1 MIGNKLM
8 VTDKAIRLASAGLFV
23 FFALQDIKID

>member
-8 VTDKAIRLASAGLFV
+8 VTDKAIRLASAGLF
-23 FFALQDIKID
+23 ALQDIKID